1 MKNHFYMSYAGNK
14 RNEVK
19 DIYNHIDFENI
30 TTIIEP
36 FCGSCAMS
44 YYISTQKQDLKYI
57 FNDNNKYLKE
67 MYEIIIDDLKVEQFE
82 NDFKNKMHNI
92 DKDKYIQ
99 IINNDNLISWF
110 IKYKVYAIR
119 PGLFPL
125 KIIKNTIS
133 LKEFD
138 IYNFFRNNEITFL
151 NIDGIDCYKKYVDNT
166 ENLILMDPPYLQC
179 CNKDY
184 YLDSNVN
191 IYEYLYNNNIKNN
204 KALIILILENNWII
218 KLLFNNSFILKE
230 YNKLYQTSKKLTTH
244 LIIANKIKSN
254 TTI

>member
-67 MYEIIIDDLKVEQFE
+67 MYEIIIDDNKITQFE
-82 NDFKNKMHNI
+82 NEFKNKMEDI
-92 DKDKYIQ
+92 DKEKYLQ

-119 PGLFPL
+119 PGLYPL
-125 KIIKNTIS
+125 KIIKHTIS
-133 LKEFD
+133 LKEFG

-151 NIDGIDCYKKYVDNT
+151 NIDGIDCYKKYVDNV
-166 ENLILMDPPYLQC
+166 ENLILIDPPYLQC

-191 IYEYLYNNNIKNN
+191 IYEYLYKNNIKSN
-204 KALIILILENNWII
+204 KALIILILEDIWIV
-218 KLLFNNSFILKE
+218 KLLFKDNVLLKE
-230 YNKLYQTSKKLTTH
+230 YNKLYQTSKKQTTH
-244 LIIANKIKSN
+244 LIISN
-254 TTI
+254 R